1 VRVQHRASLEQDL
14 AAMQEFQPDLAIGT
28 TPVVQKAKTMAIPAL
43 YFTNLI
49 SARPLFGVAGAGSL
63 AQVINAAIASKPR
76 FEAMKAFFADVG
88 EGYAAGVWEDIP
100 KDRTEFRERYKRQLA
115 AQAKKR
121 QAEDPV

>member
-1 VRVQHRASLEQDL
+1 
-14 AAMQEFQPDLAIGT
+14 
-28 TPVVQKAKTMAIPAL
+28 
-43 YFTNLI
+43 
-49 SARPLFGVAGAGSL
+49 
-63 AQVINAAIASKPR
+63 
-76 FEAMKAFFADVG
+76 MKAFFADVG